1 MKIVTGIGGWPSK
14 APQAA
19 KDAEESGYDIVT
31 CGELAHDSIVLM
43 TLAAT
48 ETSRIELQTSVTIA
62 FPRSPMVLAME
73 AWDIQELSNGR
84 FTLGLGSQVKGH
96 NERRF
101 GGTWSPPAPRMRE
114 YIQMMR

>member
-101 GGTWSPPAPRMRE
+101 GCTWSPPAPRMR
-114 YIQMMR
+114 